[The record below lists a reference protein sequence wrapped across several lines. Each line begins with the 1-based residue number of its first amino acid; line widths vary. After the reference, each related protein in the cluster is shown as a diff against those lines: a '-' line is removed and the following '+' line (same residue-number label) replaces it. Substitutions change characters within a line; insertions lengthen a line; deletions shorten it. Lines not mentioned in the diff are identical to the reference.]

1 MTFACLS
8 TVCAGNSELVGRRGC
23 FAADARQQRGQLARG
38 KGSASCFGEVL
49 VLPRGCGLLPRG
61 SGTPGEEA
69 RSSGGAQE
77 AATVQFLS
85 CVFSSCSSGSVW
97 SLCPVFIGLTG
108 LKMSVH
114 CPPLMKFSAKR
125 QRTCPNFD
133 SVLSLASRVMF
144 TGLHAG
150 RT

>member
-1 MTFACLS
+1 MPAFRLYVRETRSWWGGVVTLLQMHVS
-8 TVCAGNSELVGRRGC
+8 SEASSLEGRGRG
-23 FAADARQQRGQLARG
+23 APRVSGR
-38 KGSASCFGEVL
+38 SSCFPGEAV
-49 VLPRGCGLLPRG
+49 LLPRG

-77 AATVQFLS
+77 AATMRFLS

-114 CPPLMKFSAKR
+114 CPPLMKFSAKC